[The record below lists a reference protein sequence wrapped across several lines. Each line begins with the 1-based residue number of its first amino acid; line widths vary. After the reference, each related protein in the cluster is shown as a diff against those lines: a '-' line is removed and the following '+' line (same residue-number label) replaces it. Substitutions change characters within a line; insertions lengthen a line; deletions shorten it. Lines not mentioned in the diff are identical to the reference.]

1 MISSAEPLGSR
12 PVSRSTAPTTPG
24 MPVSAIWRAETLTL
38 SAGRRAG
45 SAPAATRQAVRSTS
59 SPSSTIRPESSATG
73 MNSDGGIAPRSGW
86 SQRSSASTPAI
97 RSSGS
102 A

>member
-1 MISSAEPLGSR
+1 
-12 PVSRSTAPTTPG
+12 

-38 SAGRRAG
+38 TLR
-45 SAPAATRQAVRSTS
+45 PAAGVSACQRATSAHAVRSTS
-59 SPSSTIRPESSATG
+59 SPSSTISPESSATG
-73 MNSDGGIAPRSGW
+73 MNSAGGIGPRSGC

-97 RSSGS
+97 VPSGS